1 MQNQADFKA
10 LTEENCK
17 FRVVSTRHLADLQRE
32 IETRRDQNQFDKEF
46 SQTYLGRFTFAPPD
60 EFKSAQ
66 SIVVVAM
73 PRPPT
78 KATFNWRGKKQS
90 FILPPTYTAYDEKRL
105 HVEQLIAEAVG
116 KLGYRIA
123 TPALPLK
130 LLAVRSGLAQYG
142 RNNIA
147 YVVGMGSFM
156 RLTAVYTDMPCE
168 TDQWKE
174 ESVMER
180 CGEGC
185 DLCQKACPTQAIS
198 AERFLLHAERC
209 LTFHNEKEANVP
221 FPIWIKP
228 EWHNCLIGCIRC
240 QAACPENQPFLHYMG
255 ETEEFTEEETS
266 LLLKGT
272 PSEQLSASSL
282 AKMKALSLTDYYAQM
297 PRNLSVLLH

>member
-1 MQNQADFKA
+1 MSFNKSLQK
-10 LTEENCK
+10 LEEENWK
-17 FRVVSTRHLADLQRE
+17 FRIVSTSCLFDMKQE
-32 IETRRDQNQFDKEF
+32 ITSHALKGEFDKEF
-46 SQTYLGRFTFAPPD
+46 AQEYMPRFNFNPPPELPD
-60 EFKSAQ
+60 AKSLI
-66 SIVVVAM
+66 IVAI

-78 KATFNWRGKKQS
+78 KATFHWRGKKQS

-105 HVEQLIAEAVG
+105 RVERLFAEVVG

-147 YVVGMGSFM
+147 YVPGMGSFM

-168 TDQWKE
+168 SDQWKE
-174 ESVMER
+174 VRVMER

-185 DLCQKACPTQAIS
+185 DLCQRACPTQAIS

-228 EWHNCLIGCIRC
+228 EWHNCLVGCICC
-240 QAACPENQPFLHYMG
+240 QAACPENQPFLHLMG
-255 ETEEFTEEETS
+255 ETEEFTEEETN

-272 PSEQLSASSL
+272 PSEQLSASTL